1 VTHKFASYLI
11 LAVGAL
17 GLSALPAFAT
27 SCEGANV
34 AVVTGTVCSLGSL
47 TFTFDAVTFVPGT
60 DNPTLDLVTPFTGV
74 TGDDY
79 NLFFQYLGDTP
90 EDINL
95 TYEVASTSDNI
106 IQVDSSYMAPAPGSV
121 PPASIVED
129 VCSVNPGL
137 SGGECPNGDLLASYS
152 NTTGGLTYST
162 TFGPD
167 STVWIT
173 KDITDP
179 GFTSF
184 TDSVVA
190 TPEPSSLGLLLIA
203 GFGIAAASRKFR
215 RA

>member
-1 VTHKFASYLI
+1 VTHKFASYFI
-11 LAVGAL
+11 LAAGAL

-47 TFTFDAVTFVPGT
+47 TFTFEAVTFVPGA
-60 DNPTLDLVTPFTGV
+60 DNPKLDLVTPFTGV
-74 TGDDY
+74 SGDDY
-79 NLFFQYLGDTP
+79 NLFFQYLGDVP
-90 EDINL
+90 QDINL

-106 IQVDSSYMAPAPGSV
+106 IQVDSSYMAPSNNI

-129 VCSVNPGL
+129 VCSVDPAL
-137 SGGECPNGDLLASYS
+137 HGGECPNGDLLASYTNS
-152 NTTGGLTYST
+152 TGGITYST

-190 TPEPSSLGLLLIA
+190 TPEPSSLGLLLLA